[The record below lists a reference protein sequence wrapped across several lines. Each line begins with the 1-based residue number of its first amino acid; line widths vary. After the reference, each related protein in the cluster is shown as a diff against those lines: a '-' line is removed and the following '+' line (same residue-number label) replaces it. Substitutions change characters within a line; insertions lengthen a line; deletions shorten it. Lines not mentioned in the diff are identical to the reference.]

1 MIPLFDRNPSRRLPW
16 VTIGLIVLNF
26 AVFIYMLTL
35 SRVSMDIFTYRYA
48 AVPWE
53 LLHGKQLPV
62 QDLMQLLPLT
72 SPGVS
77 KSIYFSLISCMFL
90 HAGWLHILFN
100 MLFLGIFGDNVE
112 DTMGHLPFL
121 VFYLVCGVAAT
132 MLHAVVYPNS
142 IAPLVGA
149 SGAIA
154 GVLGAYL
161 VLFPRARIYALLI
174 VIPLSV
180 PAWVFIG
187 VWIVYQFLA
196 GFTSQSSVTEN
207 VAVFAHIGGVAV
219 GVLITFVFYPILKR
233 RRRPTARVRKTDAK
247 Q

>member
-1 MIPLFDRNPSRRLPW
+1 MIPLYDRNPSRRLPW

-35 SRVSMDIFTYRYA
+35 SRASLDVFIYRYA

-53 LLHGKQLPV
+53 LLHGKQLPA

-77 KSIYFSLISCMFL
+77 KSVYLSLASCMFL

-121 VFYLVCGVAAT
+121 LFYLVCGVAAT
-132 MLHAVVYPNS
+132 MLHAVVFPNS

-161 VLFPRARIYALLI
+161 VLFPRARIFALVI
-174 VIPLSV
+174 VIPMPV
-180 PAWVFIG
+180 PAWIFIG

-196 GFTSQSSVTEN
+196 GLAAQSSVTEN
-207 VAVFAHIGGVAV
+207 VAWFAHVGGVAV
-219 GVLITFVFYPILKR
+219 GILITLVFYPILKR
-233 RRRPTARVRKTDAK
+233 RRGSRVRVHPTDA
-247 Q
+247 

>member
-35 SRVSMDIFTYRYA
+35 SRVNLDIFTYRYA

-132 MLHAVVYPNS
+132 MLHAVVYSNS

-161 VLFPRARIYALLI
+161 VLYPRARIYALLI
-174 VIPLSV
+174 VIPISV

-219 GVLITFVFYPILKR
+219 GVFITFVFYPILKR
-233 RRRPTARVRKTDAK
+233 RRRPTARVRKIDEE